1 MTTAVDEYDDDDFEN
16 GTFLF
21 QVIKLLLMIIIAFLL
36 SWGPKL
42 TLNILQK
49 LQLSFLYDDK
59 TFYLLK
65 VCTVV
70 YCFYHI
76 NR

>member
-1 MTTAVDEYDDDDFEN
+1 MTTAVDDDDDFEN

-65 VCTVV
+65 VCTQFTVS
-70 YCFYHI
+70 I
-76 NR
+76 I

>member
-1 MTTAVDEYDDDDFEN
+1 MTTAVDDDDDDFEN